1 MKKILLKS
9 MLFLSAFV
17 FSANLSAQFTE
28 GFEGG
33 ATAPPG
39 WTVINNG
46 SAEGWEFGAPPSGS
60 ANTGLNTVFI
70 EFGSVAHDDFL
81 VTPQIT
87 VTANTSDLLK
97 FYAKNRSSS
106 FIEEFNILISTTG
119 NAVGD
124 FTVTLDGPIAPPTTW
139 NEYVYDLSAYIGQD
153 IYISFQAI
161 STNEFGL
168 YLDDISIEGIPTC
181 PQPSVLAQTAITSS
195 SVDVDWTEN
204 GSATTWNIEV
214 GPTGFTPGTS
224 TEVTADNGNT
234 TQASSLSGLADNTS
248 YDVYVQADCGPG
260 DQSIWEGPLTI
271 TTPPAVQ
278 IPVSTF
284 PWNEDFEAGGSE
296 WTILNGTQ
304 VNQWFVGTAINNGG
318 TNSLYVS
325 DDGGTSH
332 NYDNG
337 ESSATFAYRDITM
350 PASYAS
356 AILSFDW
363 LCDGES
369 SSFSSYDFLSVWA
382 VPTSYNL
389 VLGTELT
396 ASGTAPT
403 GVIDLTNVLGE
414 ELNFQT
420 GTFQIPTA
428 YAGQTFRLVFQWE
441 NDGSGGQNPPAVV
454 DNVNITTYNCLAP
467 SGLVATNV
475 TTDEAT
481 VSWDDNTAGA
491 PNFTVEY
498 GPAGFTPGTG
508 TTVAV
513 ATDTFVVLT
522 GLMQDQDY
530 EYYVSAECGDGTFS
544 QLSNVDNFATLI
556 ACDPVTNLSLVDV
569 TTSTVEL
576 TWSAPV
582 GYGDF
587 VVEYGPVGF
596 TPGTGTQIAAPP
608 TVITGLDDNTEYDFY
623 VYSDCGGGSLSQP
636 EGPVNVTTPATCLV
650 PTDLI
655 VSEIGADSS
664 VVAWTENGSA
674 TNWVI
679 EYDTVGFTIG
689 TGMNISTTDNPDTL
703 TGLNPE
709 YSYDVY
715 VWADCGLGDL
725 SDTLG
730 PIAFT
735 TEAACPTPTNLTVSE
750 IGADSSVVAWTQTG
764 GAATN
769 WVIEYDTVGFTLG
782 SGMNMPTMDNPDTL
796 TGLSPEYSYDV
807 YVWADCGADG
817 VSDTLGPI
825 DFTTQPTCLA
835 PTNFNVDLY
844 SATNAEVTWDENG
857 TATDWNIEYGI
868 APFTQ
873 GSGTFVN
880 GATNPDT
887 ISIVGD
893 EDYQVYVQSQCSTSD
908 SSVWAGPFDFDT
920 RYCDVTSSSAN
931 YWIESFSTSQGI
943 TNISNDSTGAG
954 SPVISYSN
962 FTALSASGFEGQTI
976 GFTVEANNLNSTYGV
991 GVWVDWNDN
1000 FQFDAG
1006 ESVFSTGG
1014 YQNMPITGAFTVPNG
1029 AAVGDHRLR
1038 VVLNW
1043 LSGSPSACG
1052 STYGEG
1058 EDYTFTVVPVPSCL
1072 PVTDIAVTGVT
1083 TNSGDIAWTENGSA
1097 TAWNIEYGPVGFT
1110 QGSGTLV
1117 TGVSNPTTITGLT
1130 DNTEYDVYVQ
1140 ADCGSGDESVLTS
1153 TSFFTS
1159 CSSFDALGFCEGFEF
1174 GTSLTLGC
1182 WRSLDVN
1189 NDGDAWEVSTTNP
1202 NTGDYAA
1209 SIYTDFNSGNNDDY
1223 LISPALNLTGD
1234 EAMKFF
1240 YRVQS
1245 ASEPN
1250 EYQVLLSTT
1259 GSQPADFQDTL
1270 MQLASYSNTTY
1281 NDTVIDLSMFTGTVY
1296 VAFHIPAASSIDGWR
1311 LFIDDVCF
1319 GECIP
1324 TPGQDGSVDVC
1335 RLDGSVD
1342 LEDGIIT
1349 TNNNSGRWEYPANQA
1364 LIQNDTMFNI
1374 ASLPSGTHDVLYIVE
1389 GICQPDTT
1397 VASINVYGA
1406 SSAGNGM
1413 TISVCKN
1420 EPINLYAALSGN
1432 VDIGGD
1438 WYDFNGNL
1446 LPNSQPTS
1454 PGLQAQYNYT
1464 YIVSNGICPADTA
1477 LVEVNVGNCVWVG
1490 LEEELFTDITVYP
1503 NPTSSIL
1510 NIVNPSNTSSLKV
1523 EMIDMNGRVV
1533 LVENSALNNA
1543 SEATFA
1549 IDHLEKGIY
1558 TLRVY
1563 NDEGQKIFKIVKQ

>member
-1 MKKILLKS
+1 MKKKLFFAAL
-9 MLFLSAFV
+9 MLFGVGWQVNSQVFMNENFDGGFPAGWNSGTYSTATTGACSGGSIRDNV
-17 FSANLSAQFTE
+17 YNFSASTNTSSDSQIATGEDVLVSFDYKIVNWSGLTATTGDFGQMYLQYTVDGGTTWLNYDTINEASHTVSASCT
-28 GFEGG
+28 
-33 ATAPPG
+33 T
-39 WTVINNG
+39 WTNTIPAADVPNG
-46 SAEGWEFGAPPSGS
+46 S
-60 ANTGLNTVFI
+60 
-70 EFGSVAHDDFL
+70 DFAWKL
-81 VTPQIT
+81 DGTW
-87 VTANTSDLLK
+87 
-97 FYAKNRSSS
+97 
-106 FIEEFNILISTTG
+106 TTG
-119 NAVGD
+119 D
-124 FTVTLDGPIAPPTTW
+124 Y
-139 NEYVYDLSAYIGQD
+139 YVYIDNFSAIEQVACIQTSALTATNLTDNSADLG
-153 IYISFQAI
+153 
-161 STNEFGL
+161 
-168 YLDDISIEGIPTC
+168 
-181 PQPSVLAQTAITSS
+181 
-195 SVDVDWTEN
+195 WTEN
-204 GSATTWNIEV
+204 GSATAWNIEYGAPGFALGGGTTV
-214 GPTGFTPGTS
+214 TGVSNPH
-224 TEVTADNGNT
+224 
-234 TQASSLSGLADNTS
+234 SLSGLTASTA
-248 YDVYVQADCGPG
+248 YEFYVQADCGSG
-260 DQSIWEGPLTI
+260 DLSGWAGPFEF
-271 TTPPAVQ
+271 TTTQVA
-278 IPVSTF
+278 VSTF

-337 ESSATFAYRDITM
+337 APSATFAYRDITM

-356 AILSFDW
+356 ATLSFDW

-369 SSFSSYDFLSVWA
+369 SFSSWDFLNVWA

-441 NDGSGGQNPPAVV
+441 NDGGSGQNPPAVV

-491 PNFTVEY
+491 PNFSVEY

-508 TTVAV
+508 TTVTV
-513 ATDTFVVLT
+513 ATDTFAVLT

-587 VVEYGPVGF
+587 VVEYGPAGF

-825 DFTTQPTCLA
+825 DFTTQPSCLE
-835 PTNFNVDLY
+835 PSNLNVNLF
-844 SATNAEVTWDENG
+844 SPTNAEVTWDENG

-1072 PVTDIAVTGVT
+1072 PVTDITVTGVT

-1182 WRSLDVN
+1182 WRTLDVN

-1202 NTGDYAA
+1202 NTGDYSAN
-1209 SIYTDFNSGNNDDY
+1209 IYTDFNSGNNDDY

-1311 LFIDDVCF
+1311 LSIDDVCF

-1389 GICQPDTT
+1389 GICQADTT
-1397 VASINVYGA
+1397 VASINVYGV

-1503 NPTSSIL
+1503 NPTSIIL